1 MKMGR
6 ERAVLRWDAHA
17 ALLGQRLARA
27 EEQLAAMSAPG
38 VGRDRERLARL
49 TREIEELRRQ
59 LQALGPSPRAKMG

>member
-6 ERAVLRWDAHA
+6 ERATLRWDVHA

-27 EEQLAAMSAPG
+27 EGQLAALSAPG
-38 VGRDRERLARL
+38 ADRDRERVARL